1 MSGSKERLLNIE
13 RMDTNS
19 ALVLGSEVTLALYPI
34 LIKLVPTNLATQLV
48 ARFLV
53 YTGLALA
60 LANWSDIKATWLS
73 AGAGTSLLFGCLTFV
88 HVAVSYYAF
97 QQLPAG
103 EAMSLFYTYPI
114 WNLIGAMVLFGE
126 AFNPLHFVLVGISLV
141 GVYLVTKKENEDTS
155 ALNWAGIAAGLAAA
169 ITESIMYF
177 VVRTKSPNPFYSIL
191 QLYPG
196 GLVPLLAGIF
206 ATGQPV
212 STSSSVWVPLIL
224 FNALIGFAGY
234 ALRFY
239 AVPRVS
245 TIVFSLLSFFGVI
258 ASFGFGYLFASETA
272 TWSALTGALLIA
284 GAAGGVKFV

>member
-1 MSGSKERLLNIE
+1 
-13 RMDTNS
+13 MDTN
-19 ALVLGSEVTLALYPI
+19 AGIVIGSEIFLALYPI

-60 LANWSDIKATWLS
+60 LANWSDIQSTWLTVT
-73 AGAGTSLLFGCLTFV
+73 GAGTSLAFGFLTLV
-88 HVAVSYYAF
+88 HVGVSYYAF

-114 WNLIGAMVLFGE
+114 WNLLGAILLFGE
-126 AFNPLHFVLVGISLV
+126 AFNPLHFVLVGVSLV
-141 GVYLVTKKENEDTS
+141 GVYLVTKKEEGDKT
-155 ALNWAGIAAGLAAA
+155 ALNWKGILAGLAAA
-169 ITESIMYF
+169 VTESLMYF

-196 GLVPLLAGIF
+196 GLIPLVAGLF

-212 STSSSVWVPLIL
+212 STSSSVWLPLIL
-224 FNALIGFAGY
+224 FNALVGFTGY

-272 TWSALTGALLIA
+272 TPSALTGALLIA
-284 GAAGGVKFV
+284 GSAAGVKFV